1 MEKVLLL
8 FSGGKD
14 SMLSTCRLVNNGYET
29 NLVAYDNGYELAI
42 ENIANCAKRLIKV
55 KGEEKIKYLG
65 TFSTIGIYRSFFL
78 PLFNMK
84 PSEISSKYGEA
95 TISQLNCLMCR
106 SAMYIYSIILCK
118 ILGIKNIAE
127 GARESQQFV
136 IEQKPMLDLY
146 QELLSEYSIDLLLP
160 VISEISDFHVENEL
174 LMNGL
179 VPKTFESQ
187 CLLGCPIDKNHPI
200 TAEVIEGTIDFYL
213 KEILPKIP
221 KLIELNEKPIRLIL
235 ERNNF
240 NTKSPH
246 ML

>member
-1 MEKVLLL
+1 
-8 FSGGKD
+8 
-14 SMLSTCRLVNNGYET
+14 
-29 NLVAYDNGYELAI
+29 
-42 ENIANCAKRLIKV
+42 
-55 KGEEKIKYLG
+55 
-65 TFSTIGIYRSFFL
+65 
-78 PLFNMK
+78 
-84 PSEISSKYGEA
+84 
-95 TISQLNCLMCR
+95 
-106 SAMYIYSIILCK
+106 
-118 ILGIKNIAE
+118 
-127 GARESQQFV
+127 
-136 IEQKPMLDLY
+136 
-146 QELLSEYSIDLLLP
+146 
-160 VISEISDFHVENEL
+160 
-174 LMNGL
+174 L